1 MRYDAVARMLER
13 FPLFHVADPG
23 QGPLGEHIERFVAL
37 PSPPLFDR
45 MPTYRTQGKHSL
57 NFLCLSGWLRRE
69 PSIGERLCRD
79 GRSKNR

>member
-37 PSPPLFDR
+37 RVAFPVPRPL
-45 MPTYRTQGKHSL
+45 PL
-57 NFLCLSGWLRRE
+57 A
-69 PSIGERLCRD
+69 PSI
-79 GRSKNR
+79 